1 MNYNQ
6 ATALLADDGYGISS
20 VNIPAKNNCIYV
32 ISDLHLA
39 AGVNECG
46 NFDGT
51 ENFYADNSFARF
63 LDHLQSKCVTNRATL
78 IINGDFIDFLRITN
92 IPVRDE
98 EFIAW
103 QNILN
108 LTGIDKSTAE
118 LKNSI
123 VKKEITYGLKT
134 DNYKSVWKLH
144 VCIGG
149 HSKLFERLA
158 QWLSDGNDLVITKGN
173 HDLEWVWKEVRVYL
187 QYWLANNIAQQHQR
201 SVEEVISTT
210 IIAQT
215 VFVDDNLII
224 DGSVYIEHGHKYE
237 NMTSVKD
244 GPLIASKQELNLP
257 LGSFFNRYLI
267 NRIEQLYPYLD
278 NIRPTQNILLV
289 LFRERFPFAIKVL
302 FRYLWLMG
310 LLVQKRI
317 FWQTL
322 KYLFTFL
329 LVIVLPVAITV
340 LAIVNG
346 RSSQPASG
354 NNSFIIQQL
363 LSAAK
368 NLGFLFL
375 SYIIARVMVMVKL
388 KGPASFYG
396 EAQHIFS
403 INPALEVV
411 TFGHT
416 HNPEQFGDAGKWYFN
431 TGTWTPVYESSSAEV
446 RMDKTYTFLQI
457 NRDENGKYRPL
468 LLQRWSDDA
477 LRYEW
482 LGLTDKK

>member
-1 MNYNQ
+1 MNDNL
-6 ATALLADDGYGISS
+6 ASVLLVDDGYGTPL
-20 VNIPAKNNCIYV
+20 VNINAKGNCIYV

-39 AGVNECG
+39 AGVNACG
-46 NFDGT
+46 NYDGT
-51 ENFYADNSFARF
+51 ENFYADNSFVRF
-63 LDHLQSKCVTNRATL
+63 LDHLQSKCITNKATL

-92 IPVRDE
+92 IPTTDE
-98 EFIAW
+98 EFATW
-103 QNILN
+103 QNILTY
-108 LTGIDKSTAE
+108 TGIDKATVE
-118 LKNSI
+118 LRSSI

-134 DNYKSVWKLH
+134 NNYKSVWKLH

-149 HSKLFERLA
+149 HINLFKRLA
-158 QWLSDGNDLVITKGN
+158 QWLSNGNDLVITKGN

-201 SVEEVISTT
+201 TLQEVIAAT
-210 IIAQT
+210 IIPQT
-215 VFVDDNLII
+215 LFVDDSMVIGGNI
-224 DGSVYIEHGHKYE
+224 YIEHGHKFE
-237 NMTSVKD
+237 NTTSVKD
-244 GPLIASKQELNLP
+244 EPLIPNKEELNLP
-257 LGSFFNRYLI
+257 LGSFFNRYLV
-267 NRIEQLYPYLD
+267 NRLEQLYPYLD

-289 LFRERFPFAIKVL
+289 LFRERFPFAIKIL

-317 FWQTL
+317 FWLTL

-340 LAIVNG
+340 FAVING
-346 RSSQPASG
+346 RPSHPASG
-354 NNSFIIQQL
+354 SNSFIIQQL
-363 LSAAK
+363 LSVAK

-375 SYIIARVMVMVKL
+375 SYIIARIMVMVKL
-388 KGPASFYG
+388 QGPASFYPD
-396 EAQHIFS
+396 AKNIFNS
-403 INPALEVV
+403 NPALEVV

-416 HNPEQFGDAGKWYFN
+416 HNPEQFSEYGKWYFN

-457 NRDENGKYRPL
+457 EPGEDGKYIPH
-468 LLQRWSDDA
+468 LLQRWNDDA

>member
-6 ATALLADDGYGISS
+6 ATTLLADDGYGIPS
-20 VNIPAKNNCIYV
+20 VNIPAKGNCIYV

-39 AGVNECG
+39 AGVNACG
-46 NFDGT
+46 NYDGT
-51 ENFYADNSFARF
+51 ENFFADNSFVRF
-63 LDHLQSKCVTNRATL
+63 LDNLQSMCVTDKATL

-92 IPVRDE
+92 IPARDE
-98 EFIAW
+98 EFTTW
-103 QNILN
+103 QNILK

-118 LKNSI
+118 LKTSI
-123 VKKEITYGLKT
+123 VKKEVTYGLKT
-134 DNYKSVWKLH
+134 NNYKSVWKLH
-144 VCIGG
+144 VCITG
-149 HSKLFERLA
+149 HIKLFERLA
-158 QWLSDGNDLVITKGN
+158 QWLSDGNDLIITKGN

-187 QYWLANNIAQQHQR
+187 QYWLANSIALQQQR
-201 SVEEVISTT
+201 TLQEVISTT
-210 IIAQT
+210 IIPQT
-215 VFVDDNLII
+215 LFVDDSLVI
-224 DGSVYIEHGHKYE
+224 DGSIYIEHGHKFE

-244 GPLIASKQELNLP
+244 EPLIPNKQELNLP

-267 NRIEQLYPYLD
+267 NRLEQLYPYLD

-289 LFRERFPFAIKVL
+289 LFRERFPFAIKIL

-329 LVIVLPVAITV
+329 LVIVLPVAITAF
-340 LAIVNG
+340 AIING
-346 RSSQPASG
+346 KPSQPASG

-363 LSAAK
+363 LFVAK

-375 SYIIARVMVMVKL
+375 SYIIARIMVMVKL
-388 KGPASFYG
+388 KGPASFYPD
-396 EAQHIFS
+396 AKTIFNN
-403 INPALEVV
+403 NPALEIV

-416 HNPEQFGDAGKWYFN
+416 HNPEQFSESGKWYFN

-457 NRDENGKYRPL
+457 NRNKDGKYKPQ
-468 LLQRWSDDA
+468 LLQRWNDDA
-477 LRYEW
+477 LRHEW